1 MEKTFSRYKTE
12 HASRYIHLL
21 RGLQDCGNSMA
32 VIAAEWKLGL
42 LESHLAPGIASE
54 DESVDNL
61 SDFSSETHQIDEE
74 LRKFVIKAAEGN
86 EDGQHF
92 PKGITSAGYIHPVY
106 LRSCKFH
113 HNGVE
118 AGVTEIG
125 LLQSGTIQN
134 DLDKMLVG
142 YSVVLGRHPSAYRVW
157 PSWKQPKSDG
167 ECEKHRCAKSP
178 GARCR

>member
-1 MEKTFSRYKTE
+1 MECERRGKAISVTDDGKDLLAVQDRARLT
-12 HASRYIHLL
+12 IHLL

-61 SDFSSETHQIDEE
+61 SDFSSETHEIDEE
-74 LRKFVIKAAEGN
+74 LRKFVVKAAEEN

-118 AGVTEIG
+118 AGDTELG
-125 LLQSGTIQN
+125 LLLSGTIQN
-134 DLDKMLVG
+134 EMV
-142 YSVVLGRHPSAYRVW
+142 
-157 PSWKQPKSDG
+157 
-167 ECEKHRCAKSP
+167 
-178 GARCR
+178 